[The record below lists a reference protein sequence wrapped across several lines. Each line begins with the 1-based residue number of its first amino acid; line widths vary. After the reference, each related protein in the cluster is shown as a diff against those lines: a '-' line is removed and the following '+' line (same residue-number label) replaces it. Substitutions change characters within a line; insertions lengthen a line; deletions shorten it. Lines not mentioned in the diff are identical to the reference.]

1 MGDER
6 EFIEISLID
15 DIIVKVYMRFKDVRH
30 MIYEVEMN
38 NKKFIEIKDIDNIE
52 MIINVNHIVQIKV
65 QGE

>member
-30 MIYEVEMN
+30 MIYEAEMN